1 MSVEN
6 PTQRSDD
13 KALAVFIQRFN
24 DFADNTDKY
33 RKNQDEAFKLIF
45 DRLGAM
51 KTTLD
56 KLPCDGRKQLWDMK
70 MDGISKDSRNQW
82 IVIGALWTVIGTVS
96 YAIFEAWIKLWSQ
109 GKG

>member
-6 PTQRSDD
+6 PSQRSDD

-56 KLPCDGRKQLWDMK
+56 KLPCDGRKQLLDMK
-70 MDGISKDSRNQW
+70 MDEISKDSRNQW

-96 YAIFEAWIKLWSQ
+96 YAIFEAWIKLWNG
-109 GKG
+109 GK